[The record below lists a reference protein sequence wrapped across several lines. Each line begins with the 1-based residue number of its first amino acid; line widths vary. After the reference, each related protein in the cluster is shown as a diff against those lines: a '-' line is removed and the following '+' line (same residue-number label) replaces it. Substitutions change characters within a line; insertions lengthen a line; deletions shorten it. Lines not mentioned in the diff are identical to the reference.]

1 MKIIIGKDGCS
12 PGADEILLG
21 TFKPPLNLLTPLQS
35 QYFKNLQW
43 KNKIRPTGVP
53 ETINI
58 NEIKEGFKK

>member
-35 QYFKNLQW
+35 QYFKNLQY
-43 KNKIRPTGVP
+43 
-53 ETINI
+53 
-58 NEIKEGFKK
+58 KKKLNQQAHQE